1 MFYSMGGNGDQ
12 SSGRFWRRCALG
24 LAMVAGGFSAPAP
37 AGEMPAADAA
47 IVDQQLPGARI
58 LDGGIRFVERK
69 QGKGPRIL
77 KGDQVI
83 ALYAGRLLNGKVF
96 NQKRSLDHSFHFE
109 VGATPRQIIRGW
121 ERAIL
126 LMQEG
131 GSYTVAIPAE
141 LAYRDKGRAGQV
153 PPGATVIFDIDI
165 IEVER
170 AAPPRT

>member
-1 MFYSMGGNGDQ
+1 MFKFTLLGGQ
-12 SSGRFWRRCALG
+12 FLRRGAFVVSLLLG
-24 LAMVAGGFSAPAP
+24 LFCG
-37 AGEMPAADAA
+37 PAAAQDMPPADAV

-58 LDGGIRFVERK
+58 LEGGIRFVERK
-69 QGKGPRIL
+69 AGKGPRIL

-141 LAYRDKGRAGQV
+141 LAYRDRGRAGQV

-170 AAPPRT
+170 AVPLKL

>member
-1 MFYSMGGNGDQ
+1 MGN
-12 SSGRFWRRCALG
+12 SKITMARHWRLSGLVLG
-24 LAMVAGGFSAPAP
+24 LGLSLFSHSAMAGD
-37 AGEMPAADAA
+37 MPAEDAA
-47 IVDQQLPGARI
+47 IVDRQLPGARI
-58 LDGGIRFVERK
+58 LEGGIRFVERK
-69 QGKGPRIL
+69 EGRGPRIL

-83 ALYAGRLLNGKVF
+83 ALYAGRLLDGKVF

-170 AAPPRT
+170 AVPARP